1 MKIVALFSIKG
12 GVGKTA
18 AAVNL
23 AYIASRT
30 FARTLVWD
38 LDPQAASTYHFRVKP
53 KVKGGIHKLL
63 AGKRATDR
71 YIKGTNYNNL
81 DLLPSDTSYRNL
93 DLILDDLAKPQKGLR
108 KALKPLATQYDYV
121 FLDCPPSLSLLSE
134 NVLRAAHALVVPVIP
149 TPLSLR
155 TYEQLEKF
163 CRDEQLDRVQVLPF
177 FSMVDRRRKLHSQVV
192 DEFSEA
198 HPDVLR
204 AEIPYA
210 SVVEQMSLHRA
221 PIATYARWT
230 DASEAYERLWREIT
244 ERLD

>member
-1 MKIVALFSIKG
+1 MRIIALFSIKG

-30 FARTLVWD
+30 YARTLVWD
-38 LDPQAASTYHFRVKP
+38 LDPQAASSFHFRIKP
-53 KVKGGIHKLL
+53 KVKGGVHKLL
-63 AGKRATDR
+63 RGKRKTDR
-71 YIKGTNYNNL
+71 YIKGTNYDNL
-81 DLLPSDTSYRNL
+81 DLLPSDTTYRNL
-93 DLILDDLAKPQKGLR
+93 DLILDELEKPQKGLR
-108 KALKPLATQYDYV
+108 KALKPLSNDYDYV

-134 NVLRAAHALVVPVIP
+134 NVFRAAEALVVPVIP

-155 TYEQLEKF
+155 TYDQLTTF
-163 CRDEQLDRVQVLPF
+163 CRDEELDNVAVMPF
-177 FSMVDRRRKLHSQVV
+177 FSMVDRRRKLHCQVV
-192 DEFSEA
+192 EEFSRE

-230 DASEAYERLWREIT
+230 DASESYERLWREIT
-244 ERLD
+244 ERLR